1 MPKVK
6 VGDINIYY
14 EIHGKGEPL
23 VIISGA
29 GSSTQASSRLI
40 PIFSNEYQLI
50 IFDKR
55 GEGQSDKPDMPYTTE
70 MMADDLAGL
79 LDTINID
86 SAHINGTSLGGMIA
100 QQIAIR
106 YPGRVRSLILVST
119 YCGGPHSIPFSA
131 EVMKVA
137 DKERAGELT
146 TEESIKETIR
156 LFITREF
163 IDKNP
168 GFIQRMIAQMTEQ
181 PNNNWGQ
188 RQGEASLAH
197 NAYELLP
204 GIKAPTMV
212 IHGDADMILPV
223 ENARILVS
231 RIPHAELV
239 TFKNA
244 GHFLIE
250 AGDEKNRIM
259 LDFLRRHSTKK
270 A

>member
-14 EIHGKGEPL
+14 EEYGIGEPL

-29 GSSTQASSRLI
+29 SSSTQGSSRLI
-40 PIFSNEYQLI
+40 PIYSNEFRLI

-55 GEGQSDKPDMPYTTE
+55 GEGQSDKPDMPYSTE
-70 MMADDLAGL
+70 MMADDVAGL
-79 LDTINID
+79 LDAINID

-106 YPGRVRSLILVST
+106 HPGKVRSLILVST
-119 YCGGPHSIPFSA
+119 YCGGPHSIPFSTEA
-131 EVMKVA
+131 KKVA
-137 DKERAGELT
+137 DKARAGELT
-146 TEESIKETIR
+146 AEESVRETIR
-156 LFITREF
+156 LFITKEF

-168 GFIQRMIAQMTEQ
+168 GFVQRMMAQMSAQ

-188 RQGEASLAH
+188 QQGEASLAH

-204 GIKAPTMV
+204 DIKAPTLV
-212 IHGDADMILPV
+212 IHGDADMMLPV
-223 ENARILVS
+223 ENARILAS
-231 RIPHAELV
+231 RIPGAELV
-239 TFKNA
+239 IFKNA

-250 AGDEKNRIM
+250 SGEEKNLIM
-259 LDFLRRHSTKK
+259 LDFLRRQSIKR